1 MPLTHPTSLKG
12 ENMKESK
19 IENFW
24 DKRNKFRCAKNLVF
38 WHLIISQEVK
48 L

>member
-1 MPLTHPTSLKG
+1 
-12 ENMKESK
+12 MKVSK
-19 IENFW
+19 IENFG

-38 WHLIISQEVK
+38 WHLIISPGVK